1 MSKLVSTYI
10 DKLPQCVNPKD
21 GRIHCSFNQYG
32 ARTGRMSSENP
43 NLQNIP
49 SHNKEIRKM
58 FVATNETVEVTE
70 SDNSFIVGRWSE
82 VNTVDGWKYAD
93 SVVVGDKLLV
103 EEGGAQLEI
112 IVSRIDTIVD
122 KNQIVY
128 YY

>member
-1 MSKLVSTYI
+1 
-10 DKLPQCVNPKD
+10 
-21 GRIHCSFNQYG
+21 
-32 ARTGRMSSENP
+32 
-43 NLQNIP
+43 
-49 SHNKEIRKM
+49 M